1 LRNFKQCVRRFWYTC
16 YHAHFPENSAMTRS
30 LTPLTLLTM
39 LALAAQSPIAAA
51 DSADFSGAWVGTIC
65 PPGVQRDLGQCSSFV
80 LELHQQGKRL
90 CGAHSFATAGAAS
103 TDEGAAPSINGEITE
118 DVANV
123 IAISGRAP
131 IRVHAEIKKSGA
143 SLQWLRQEAPS
154 GDYLLPPSAR
164 LSKSKKKT
172 LFAPMFEQELKA
184 ACSSV
189 FTMEAEA
196 EARKKALQGPLPMPG
211 AGQEPGTPPAAEGNR

>member
-1 LRNFKQCVRRFWYTC
+1 
-16 YHAHFPENSAMTRS
+16 MTRS
-30 LTPLTLLTM
+30 LTLLTLF
-39 LALAAQSPIAAA
+39 ALAAQSPIAAA

-90 CGAHSFATAGAAS
+90 CGAHSFSTAGAES
-103 TDEGAAPSINGEITE
+103 TDEGAAPSINGEITD
-118 DVANV
+118 DVASV

-131 IRVHAEIKKSGA
+131 IRVRAEIKKTGA
-143 SLQWLRQEAPS
+143 SLQWLRQDAPS

-196 EARKKALQGPLPMPG
+196 EAREKALQAPVPMPG
-211 AGQEPGTPPAAEGNR
+211 IEQAMPPPAAEGNR